1 MSSAVDEAE
10 RERLR
15 MELYAPDGT
24 TPGRRVGAT
33 RPSRSSE
40 DGTGGPGIR
49 EVPAGPAGG
58 MAAGQARALMA
69 QLAAE
74 DARFSGRRSGGRTD

>member
-15 MELYAPDGT
+15 LELYAPDGT
-24 TPGRRVGAT
+24 EPARRVGAT
-33 RPSRSSE
+33 RPSRSAE
-40 DGTGGPGIR
+40 DAPAGPGAR
-49 EVPAGPAGG
+49 EAPPRPPAGPAGG

-74 DARFSGRRSGGRTD
+74 DAKFSGRR

>member
-15 MELYAPDGT
+15 LELYAPDGT
-24 TPGRRVGAT
+24 TPERRVGAT
-33 RPSRSSE
+33 RPSRSAE
-40 DGTGGPGIR
+40 DASAGRGVQEERPR
-49 EVPAGPAGG
+49 PPAGPAGG

-74 DARFSGRRSGGRTD
+74 DAKFSGRR